1 MDRTLAV
8 ADLLPR
14 DAGSPYPGDAA
25 LAGPGGHVSDAL
37 SALYDGGFRV
47 SVDDGRRVFARTCLS
62 ARTGLVVGRSQDIG
76 CVVNT
81 HVAEADGV
89 PVHRRRG
96 GGGAVVLGPG
106 MLVIAVSG
114 RSEVASTSTPPS
126 NGPGAD
132 PGRPG
137 PVRRRGPHHRG
148 SFHGRDCEAGP
159 CVIG

>member
-25 LAGPGGHVSDAL
+25 LAGPGSHVSDAL

-47 SVDDGRRVFARTCLS
+47 SVDDGGRVFARTCLS

-96 GGGAVVLGPG
+96 GGGAVVLGPR
-106 MLVIAVSG
+106 MLVIAASARSEGRFDVHTPFERSRG
-114 RSEVASTSTPPS
+114 RSGTSWPGSASRSAPPRVVS
-126 NGPGAD
+126 
-132 PGRPG
+132 R
-137 PVRRRGPHHRG
+137 
-148 SFHGRDCEAGP
+148 
-159 CVIG
+159 